1 MGTRKRKRTP
11 NIRRPKKYYQPA
23 EYTTSETLI
32 LTHYKLLEINKIWT
46 PERIQRLLGYL
57 RLTRDELAAMCNY
70 ERSSFK
76 GQLGHGKLTGSVALL
91 LTILEAQY
99 LGDVVKDTIP
109 NVFDFYGSSRHT
121 ETD

>member
-1 MGTRKRKRTP
+1 MTKKRKKTP
-11 NIRRPKKYYQPA
+11 NIRKPKNYFKPA

-32 LTHYKLLEINKIWT
+32 RTHYTLLEINKIWT

-99 LGDVVKDTIP
+99 LGEVVNDTIP
-109 NVFDFYGSSRHT
+109 NVFDFYGSS
-121 ETD
+121 